1 MKALDIELG
10 MDRNGAVWYT
20 EAFDGIEVIESGYAV
35 QLGFGNDAPI
45 RSSVL
50 DPMLTGT
57 LENKSDILNFDK
69 DKLNEKTRTLQFRT
83 SYKSSLSESKSKP
96 NGWIGDLN
104 GEPVIING
112 IDNLLK
118 SKLFYTGNSTVM
130 DLN

>member
-1 MKALDIELG
+1 
-10 MDRNGAVWYT
+10 MDRDGAVWYT
-20 EAFDGIEVIESGYAV
+20 EAFDGIEVIESCYAV
-35 QLGFGNDAPI
+35 QLGFGNNTLI

-69 DKLNEKTRTLQFRT
+69 DTLKEKTRTMQFRT
-83 SYKSSLSESKSKP
+83 SYKSSLSEAQSKP

-112 IDNLLK
+112 IDNVLK
-118 SKLFYTGNSTVM
+118 SRLFYTGNSTVM